1 MFGISVSGIK
11 GAQKHID
18 VTSNNIA
25 NTNSYGF
32 KKSRAEFADVYANS
46 VFVNSKTAAGMGVY
60 NSVVSQQFVQGN
72 LSGDTGNPLDMAIQ
86 GNGFFVLKG
95 APGDSN
101 AATYTRNGAF
111 QVNKEGYIVTAQGDH
126 LQGWD
131 VNADGTTQ
139 SLDLNATHAI
149 KLPADTGA
157 PKMSNNVTIGVN
169 LPADKDPVKPSF
181 PTGAKDPWHP
191 GTAWAPNDLADRAQ
205 YGIYRD
211 KDGAVVNPQNNMPA
225 DGFMQYYTDFD
236 PANPSTYTASTSQTI
251 HDSLGGAHTLTYYIM
266 KMGPTAKDSNST
278 AWTVVPYVDGKPVDV
293 AKQGTTNPVCIS
305 VPENSKSSVAG
316 ANFFGFRMVFDSSGR
331 MDETQSIPGKV
342 ELVNY
347 GANDKPNTA
356 LANSLRHHLFGYPGV
371 QAAPPGGNNGTLG
384 QNVFD
389 LTFETNAA
397 GGAAGKPALYPNADG
412 SLYTGIGSP
421 VDQTQSLSIAM
432 NATQY
437 GSSNFSVTVAPTDD
451 GYSTGILTS
460 MSVDE
465 NGIISCEFSNG
476 QLLQVAKVAL
486 ADFTNQQGLTKIGD
500 TQWKESNASGQAIAK
515 EANSG
520 SAGSIKGSNLE
531 LSNVDLTNELV
542 ELITAQRNYQANAQS
557 LQTQSTVMDAILQV
571 R

>member
-111 QVNKEGYIVTAQGDH
+111 QVNKEGFIVTAQGDY

-169 LPADKDPVKPSF
+169 LPADKKAVESALPNE
-181 PTGAKDPWHP
+181 DPWAKP
-191 GTAWAPNDLADRAQ
+191 GATWDNDVKANAQ
-205 YGIYRD
+205 YGILRD
-211 KDGAVVNPQNNMPA
+211 TATGNAVKPGANPPPA
-225 DGFMQYYTDFD
+225 NSFTQYYTNFD
-236 PANPSTYTASTSQTI
+236 PKDPSTYTASTSQTI
-251 HDSLGGAHTLTYYIM
+251 HDSLGGAHTLTYYMI

-278 AWTVVPYVDGKPVDV
+278 AWTCIPYVDGKPVDV
-293 AKQGTTNPVCIS
+293 AQQNGQNPVCIS
-305 VPENSKSSVAG
+305 VPGNSKSSVAG
-316 ANFFGFRMVFDSSGR
+316 ANFFGFKMVFDSSGR
-331 MDETQSIPGKV
+331 MDETQSMPGKV
-342 ELVNY
+342 ELVNF
-347 GANDKPNTA
+347 ADADKVDTPLT
-356 LANSLRHHLFGYPGV
+356 NSLRHKLFGYPGT
-371 QAAPPGGNNGTLG
+371 ADGAPGGGGPLDTLK
-384 QNVFD
+384 D
-389 LTFETNAA
+389 PTFEVN
-397 GGAAGKPALYPNADG
+397 GGKQPLYANADG
-412 SLYTGIGSP
+412 SLYKAIGTP
-421 VDQTQSLSIAM
+421 VDPHQALSIAM

-476 QLLQVAKVAL
+476 QMLQVAKVAM

-557 LQTQSTVMDAILQV
+557 LQTQSTVMDAILNV

>member
-111 QVNKEGYIVTAQGDH
+111 QVNKEGFIVTAQGDY

-131 VNADGTTQ
+131 VKADGTTQ

-169 LPADKDPVKPSF
+169 LPADKKAVETNF
-181 PTGAKDPWHP
+181 PAEDPWKK
-191 GTAWAPNDLADRAQ
+191 GNNWAALKDTAQ
-205 YGIYRD
+205 YGIVRN
-211 KDGAVVNPQNNMPA
+211 KDGEAQPAGTTLPA

-236 PANPSTYTASTSQTI
+236 PTNPSTYTASTSQTI
-251 HDSLGGAHTLTYYIM
+251 HDSLGGAHTLTYYMI

-293 AKQGTTNPVCIS
+293 AKQNGQNPVCIS

-331 MDETQSIPGKV
+331 LDEQNSIPGKV
-342 ELVNY
+342 ELVNFAD
-347 GANDKPNTA
+347 GDAVDKPLT
-356 LANSLRHHLFGYPGV
+356 NSLRHGLFGYPGTAAGAP
-371 QAAPPGGNNGTLG
+371 AAPLDAIKDP
-384 QNVFD
+384 
-389 LTFETNAA
+389 TFETHGVGDAK
-397 GGAAGKPALYPNADG
+397 KPLYANADG
-412 SLYTGIGSP
+412 SLYKAIGTP
-421 VDQTQSLSIAM
+421 VDPHQSLSIAM

-437 GSSNFSVTVAPTDD
+437 GSSNFSVTTAPTDD

-476 QLLQVAKVAL
+476 QMLQVAKVAM

-557 LQTQSTVMDAILQV
+557 LQTQSTVMDAILNV

>member
-111 QVNKEGYIVTAQGDH
+111 QVNKEGFIVTAQGDY

-169 LPADKDPVKPSF
+169 LPADKEAIKTAIPENDPW
-181 PTGAKDPWHP
+181 KDP
-191 GTAWAPNDLADRAQ
+191 AAKFDQAVADRAQ

-211 KDGAVVNPQNNMPA
+211 KAGAAVVPPAAMPA
-225 DGFMQYYTDFD
+225 DGFLQYYTNFD
-236 PANPSTYTASTSQTI
+236 PKDPSTYTASTSQTI
-251 HDSLGGAHTLTYYIM
+251 HDSLGGAHTLTYYMI
-266 KMGPTAKDSNST
+266 KMGPDEANSNST
-278 AWTVVPYVDGKPVDV
+278 AWTCIPYVDGKPVDV
-293 AKQGTTNPVCIS
+293 AQQNGQNPVCLS
-305 VPENSKSSVAG
+305 VPANSKSSVAG

-331 MDETQSIPGKV
+331 LDETKSFPGKV
-342 ELVNY
+342 ELVNF
-347 GANDKPNTA
+347 GANDQANTK
-356 LANSLRHHLFGYPGV
+356 LTNSLRHQLFGYPGT
-371 QAAPPGGNNGTLG
+371 ADGAGGITGALDK
-384 QNVFD
+384 FKD
-389 LTFETNAA
+389 PTFEKFGA
-397 GGAAGKPALYPNADG
+397 GAGKEPLYANADG
-412 SLYTGIGSP
+412 SLYKAIGTP
-421 VDQTQSLSIAM
+421 VDPYQSLSIAM

-437 GSSNFSVTVAPTDD
+437 GSSNFSVTTAPTDD

-476 QLLQVAKVAL
+476 QMLQVAKVAM

-557 LQTQSTVMDAILQV
+557 LQTQSTVMDSILRV

>member
-95 APGDSN
+95 APGDN
-101 AATYTRNGAF
+101 AAATYTRNGAF

-169 LPADKDPVKPSF
+169 LPADKDAVKQNF
-181 PTGAKDPWHP
+181 PANDPWK
-191 GTAWAPNDLADRAQ
+191 GNAQWPNDIAQ
-205 YGIYRD
+205 QAPYGIYRD
-211 KDGAVVNPQNNMPA
+211 KDGGVVNPPNQMPP

-236 PANPSTYTASTSQTI
+236 PKDPSTYTASTSQTI
-251 HDSLGGAHTLTYYIM
+251 HDSLGGAHTLTYYM
-266 KMGPTAKDSNST
+266 LKMGKDAKDSNST
-278 AWTVVPYVDGKPVDV
+278 AWTVIPYVDGKPVDV
-293 AKQGTTNPVCIS
+293 AKQGNTNPVCLS
-305 VPENSKSSVAG
+305 VPGSSKSSVAG

-331 MDETQSIPGKV
+331 LDE
-342 ELVNY
+342 
-347 GANDKPNTA
+347 
-356 LANSLRHHLFGYPGV
+356 
-371 QAAPPGGNNGTLG
+371 
-384 QNVFD
+384 
-389 LTFETNAA
+389 
-397 GGAAGKPALYPNADG
+397 
-412 SLYTGIGSP
+412 
-421 VDQTQSLSIAM
+421 
-432 NATQY
+432 
-437 GSSNFSVTVAPTDD
+437 
-451 GYSTGILTS
+451 
-460 MSVDE
+460 
-465 NGIISCEFSNG
+465 
-476 QLLQVAKVAL
+476 
-486 ADFTNQQGLTKIGD
+486 
-500 TQWKESNASGQAIAK
+500 
-515 EANSG
+515 
-520 SAGSIKGSNLE
+520 
-531 LSNVDLTNELV
+531 
-542 ELITAQRNYQANAQS
+542 
-557 LQTQSTVMDAILQV
+557 
-571 R
+571 

>member
-111 QVNKEGYIVTAQGDH
+111 QVNKEGFIVTAQGDY

-131 VNADGTTQ
+131 VNSDGTTQ

-169 LPADKDPVKPSF
+169 LPADKAAVESAF
-181 PTGAKDPWHP
+181 PTNDPWQDP
-191 GTAWAPNDLADRAQ
+191 AGTWTQAVQNQAP
-205 YGIYRD
+205 YGIYR
-211 KDGAVVNPQNNMPA
+211 NA
-225 DGFMQYYTDFD
+225 DGTPSDTDTTKNGGFQQFYTNFD
-236 PANPSTYTASTSQTI
+236 PKDPSTYTASTSQTI
-251 HDSLGGAHTLTYYIM
+251 HDSLGGAHTLTYYMM

-278 AWTVVPYVDGKPVDV
+278 AWTVIPYVDGKPVDV
-293 AKQGTTNPVCIS
+293 ATQNNEKPVAIS
-305 VPENSKSSVAG
+305 VPSNSKSSVAG
-316 ANFFGFRMVFDSSGR
+316 ANFFGFKMVFDSSGR
-331 MDETQSIPGKV
+331 MDETQSLPGKV
-342 ELVNY
+342 ELVNF
-347 GANDKPNTA
+347 GANDTA
-356 LANSLRHHLFGYPGV
+356 DNKLTNSLRHDLFGYPGAN
-371 QAAPPGGNNGTLG
+371 AAPGNVGKLKDTIR
-384 QNVFD
+384 D
-389 LTFETNAA
+389 ATFETNGA
-397 GGAAGKPALYPNADG
+397 GNAKEPLYANADG
-412 SLYTGIGSP
+412 SLHKAIGTP
-421 VDQTQSLSIAM
+421 VDPHQSLNIAM

-465 NGIISCEFSNG
+465 DGIISCEFSNG
-476 QLLQVAKVAL
+476 QMLQVAKVAM

-557 LQTQSTVMDAILQV
+557 LQTQSTVMDAILNV

>member
-111 QVNKEGYIVTAQGDH
+111 QVNKEGFIVTAQGDY

-169 LPADKDPVKPSF
+169 LPADKDAVKPNF
-181 PTGAKDPWHP
+181 PTPDPWNKA
-191 GTAWAPNDLADRAQ
+191 GNDWDKLKDVAQ
-205 YGIYRD
+205 YGIARAP
-211 KDGAVVNPQNNMPA
+211 DGTAQAPGAQVPA
-225 DGFMQYYTDFD
+225 GGFVQYYTDFD

-251 HDSLGGAHTLTYYIM
+251 HDSLGGAHTLTYYM
-266 KMGPTAKDSNST
+266 LKMGPTAKDSNST
-278 AWTVVPYVDGKPVDV
+278 AWTVIPYVDGKPVDV
-293 AKQGTTNPVCIS
+293 ATQPNENPVCIS
-305 VPENSKSSVAG
+305 VPGNSKSSVAG
-316 ANFFGFRMVFDSSGR
+316 ANFFGFKMVFDSSGR
-331 MDETQSIPGKV
+331 MDETQSMPGKV
-342 ELVNY
+342 ELVNF
-347 GANDKPNTA
+347 ADADKPNEP
-356 LANSLRHHLFGYPGV
+356 LANSLRHKLFGFPGLN
-371 QAAPPGGNNGTLG
+371 AAAGGNGAGQLG
-384 QNVFD
+384 ANVFD
-389 LTFETNAA
+389 ITFEASTAA
-397 GGAAGKPALYPNADG
+397 GNNKPALYANADG
-412 SLYTGIGSP
+412 SLYKAIGTP
-421 VDQTQSLSIAM
+421 VDPHQALSIAM

-437 GSSNFSVTVAPTDD
+437 GSSNFSVTTAPTDD

-476 QLLQVAKVAL
+476 QMLQVAKVAM

-557 LQTQSTVMDAILQV
+557 LQTQSTVMDAILNV

>member
-111 QVNKEGYIVTAQGDH
+111 QVNKEGFIVTAQGDY

-169 LPADKDPVKPSF
+169 LPADKEAVKTNF
-181 PTGAKDPWHP
+181 PANDPWEKP
-191 GTAWAPNDLADRAQ
+191 ATWPQDLEKQAK
-205 YGIYRD
+205 YGIYRA
-211 KDGAVVNPQNNMPA
+211 KDGTAQAPNAQPPA
-225 DGFMQYYTDFD
+225 DGFLQYYTDFD
-236 PANPSTYTASTSQTI
+236 PKDPSTYTASTSQTI
-251 HDSLGGAHTLTYYIM
+251 HDSLGGAHTLTYYM
-266 KMGPTAKDSNST
+266 LKMGPTAENSNST
-278 AWTVVPYVDGKPVDV
+278 AWTVIPYVDGKPVDV
-293 AKQGTTNPVCIS
+293 AKQGNQNPVCLS
-305 VPENSKSSVAG
+305 VPGNSKSSVAG

-331 MDETQSIPGKV
+331 MDETQSMPGKV
-342 ELVNY
+342 ELVNF
-347 GANDKPNTA
+347 GANDTPDNKLTA
-356 LANSLRHHLFGYPGV
+356 SLRHDLFGYPG
-371 QAAPPGGNNGTLG
+371 A
-384 QNVFD
+384 
-389 LTFETNAA
+389 AA
-397 GGAAGKPALYPNADG
+397 GAPGAAGTLDPKINDRTFEANGAGQPAHYTNADG
-412 SLYTGIGSP
+412 SLHKAIGTP
-421 VDQTQSLSIAM
+421 VDPHQILGIAM

-476 QLLQVAKVAL
+476 QMLQVAKVAM

-557 LQTQSTVMDAILQV
+557 LQTQSTVMDAILRV

>member
-111 QVNKEGYIVTAQGDH
+111 QVNKEGFIVTAQGDY

-169 LPADKDPVKPSF
+169 LPADKKAVESAL
-181 PTGAKDPWHP
+181 PTTDPWGK
-191 GTAWAPNDLADRAQ
+191 GTFNDPAIQAQAQ
-205 YGIYRD
+205 YGLTRNP
-211 KDGAVVNPQNNMPA
+211 DGTVVPPA
-225 DGFMQYYTDFD
+225 DPVPPNSFTQYYTNFD
-236 PANPSTYTASTSQTI
+236 PKDPSTYTASTSQTI
-251 HDSLGGAHTLTYYIM
+251 HDSLGGAHTLTYYM
-266 KMGPTAKDSNST
+266 LKMGPTAKDSNST
-278 AWTVVPYVDGKPVDV
+278 AWTVIPYVDGKPVDV
-293 AKQGTTNPVCIS
+293 AKQNGQNPVCIS
-305 VPENSKSSVAG
+305 VPENSNSSVAG
-316 ANFFGFRMVFDSSGR
+316 ANFFGFKMVFDSSGR
-331 MDETQSIPGKV
+331 LDETQSMPGKV
-342 ELVNY
+342 ELVNFAD
-347 GANDKPNTA
+347 GDAVDKPLT
-356 LANSLRHHLFGYPGV
+356 NSLRHGLFGYPGTNPGAP
-371 QAAPPGGNNGTLG
+371 AAPLDDIRDPTFEKFG
-384 QNVFD
+384 QNH
-389 LTFETNAA
+389 
-397 GGAAGKPALYPNADG
+397 GKEPLYSNADG
-412 SLYTGIGSP
+412 SLYKAIGTP
-421 VDQTQSLSIAM
+421 VDPHQALSIAM

-476 QLLQVAKVAL
+476 QMLQVAKVAM

-557 LQTQSTVMDAILQV
+557 LQTQSTVMDAILNV